1 MSALRRLRPRVRSGV
16 GPKSTKARCRIRRK
30 IKRTSVTGSS
40 VRVRGA
46 CELGRRTRLMAST
59 HDDATPMILRRYLI
73 PSRRGQG
80 LLVIKHRAE
89 TRMSNQLS
97 GK

>member
-1 MSALRRLRPRVRSGV
+1 
-16 GPKSTKARCRIRRK
+16 
-30 IKRTSVTGSS
+30 
-40 VRVRGA
+40 
-46 CELGRRTRLMAST
+46 MAST

-97 GK
+97 GKVKEPT